1 LFSLS
6 VDVCHFALINFRY
19 QKIFAIALWLFSQ
32 GAFTFFDNC
41 QNRDVYSGDDKIKK
55 RAVKYRPGVLILN

>member
-1 LFSLS
+1 M
-6 VDVCHFALINFRY
+6 INFRY

-32 GAFTFFDNC
+32 GAFTFFDNY
-41 QNRDVYSGDDKIKK
+41 QNQDVYSGDDKIKK